1 MMQNNS
7 KYMEIH
13 PKVTKKLG
21 SYSKLKHERH
31 EAKEKALKK
40 AKSPKGF
47 HWEGSKS
54 GEVKRVHN

>member
-1 MMQNNS
+1 
-7 KYMEIH
+7 MEIH